1 LLWETIWLIPTV
13 MVFLLHSLGHN
24 FVDLLNGLSAS
35 TIWLLVLLII
45 FSCAVCFLDL
55 LLWYFIYYTL
65 KMRWELEVAQSRE
78 TFAVEEK
85 QGLRE
90 GPVSQ
95 HFYVFSSKLLSF
107 AFISSSL
114 FLAALYLA
122 TVIVTGNEGAW
133 TAFVLYCL
141 ATFFQLIFALSI
153 LLRTHRTFAW
163 YLKFRVFTGIH
174 LLASYFFCWINLTLL
189 VLQGQYKSGFWEE
202 VDSQPLEKK
211 AVIWLGLTS
220 YALVVVVA
228 VWNIYLHKFSTGQQ
242 WAAGGGKDNEEQST
256 PGLETSSF
264 PMEVLGSSAEELG
277 VEMVER

>member
-1 LLWETIWLIPTV
+1 
-13 MVFLLHSLGHN
+13 
-24 FVDLLNGLSAS
+24 
-35 TIWLLVLLII
+35 LLII
-45 FSCAVCFLDL
+45 FSCAVCLLDL

-65 KMRWELEVAQSRE
+65 KVRWELEVAQTRD

-90 GPVSQ
+90 GPPSQ
-95 HFYVFSSKLLSF
+95 HFYVFASKLLSF

-122 TVIVTGNEGAW
+122 TAIVTGNEGAW

-141 ATFFQLIFALSI
+141 ATFFQVIFALSI
-153 LLRTHRTFAW
+153 LVRTHRTFAW

-174 LLASYFFCWINLTLL
+174 LLFSYFFCWINLTLL
-189 VLQGQYKSGFWEE
+189 VLQGTYKSGFWEE
-202 VDSQPLEKK
+202 VDSRPLTKK

-220 YALVVVVA
+220 YALLVLVA

-242 WAAGGGKDNEEQST
+242 WATGQGGRDNDEQAI
-256 PGLETSSF
+256 PGFDVNGGTSLN
-264 PMEVLGSSAEELG
+264 MEVLGSSTDELG
-277 VEMVER
+277 TEIIQ